1 MVPFDFERSPHPP
14 FVLHARGG
22 ARVDQRRGTS
32 APWFVL
38 LPRTLCELRQPSS
51 SLTLN
56 DFSFHSA
63 RVERNYVKAITGN
76 RKTDSLLP
84 IVFEN
89 QDISNLPVSPFF
101 SSFFHTR
108 LLYKP
113 RVVYK
118 KEPSSLAK
126 QPSLKKNA

>member
-1 MVPFDFERSPHPP
+1 MVPFDFQRSPHPP

-22 ARVDQRRGTS
+22 ARVGQCRETS

-38 LPRTLCELRQPSS
+38 LPHALCELRQPSG

-63 RVERNYVKAITGN
+63 RVVRNCVKAIACN
-76 RKTDSLLP
+76 RKMDSLFP

-89 QDISNLPVSPFF
+89 QDISNLPANSFF

-108 LLYKP
+108 LVYKP

-126 QPSLKKNA
+126 QPSLEKNA

>member
-1 MVPFDFERSPHPP
+1 MVPFDFERSPHPL

-89 QDISNLPVSPFF
+89 QDISNLPVILFF
-101 SSFFHTR
+101 LFPYATALQTSSGLQKGTEQSRKATF
-108 LLYKP
+108 
-113 RVVYK
+113 
-118 KEPSSLAK
+118 A
-126 QPSLKKNA
+126 